1 MGNMEL
7 NIMKA
12 GDLLVSS
19 ANTLPSWGIRIGT
32 VSCVSHVAMAIS
44 SSSVIESAPTGTRP
58 KSLSDFLKDNRRVY
72 LLKRPAKLSPHQ
84 DSLLQQSVA
93 SIQRDGYNLPR
104 SLTSG
109 FVRFGFGF
117 WLVCFLIVNSTLI
130 FYYDAPWF
138 ILAGYNFLMGLLF
151 LVFYTC
157 AWPERFNRVID
168 KLHFPKVMKTDI
180 EKHFCSQLVM
190 ELDEIIDGGLSKGG
204 IKIHELRPKD
214 VQRRAKNLGYVRRR
228 VKPPII

>member
-1 MGNMEL
+1 
-7 NIMKA
+7 MKA

-32 VSCVSHVAMAIS
+32 VSCVSHVALATS

-72 LLKRPAKLSPHQ
+72 LLKRPTELSPHQ
-84 DSLLQQSVA
+84 ESLLQKSVA
-93 SIQRDGYNLPR
+93 GIQRDGYNLPR

-109 FVRFGFGF
+109 FVRFGFWF
-117 WLVCFLIVNSTLI
+117 WLVCFLLVNSKLI
-130 FYYDAPWF
+130 FDYNAPWL

-151 LVFYTC
+151 LVIYTC
-157 AWPERFNRVID
+157 AWPERFNRAVD
-168 KLHFPKVMKTDI
+168 KLHLPGFMKTDL

-190 ELDEIIDGGLSKGG
+190 ELDQSIGGGLSKGV

-214 VQRRAKNLGYVRRR
+214 IKRRAIKKLGYECRRI
-228 VKPPII
+228 KPPII